1 MNFVLL
7 ALLSLPLTVPADKSL
22 LIDFGSSPGKTQ
34 EWLLL
39 SDNVMGGVSRSTVE
53 YTDNSVV
60 LTGTISLD
68 NYGGFSSIKTRYNG
82 VDLSAYKGVKIRFK
96 SSNQRFA
103 FTLEDSQNW
112 TRPNYKKEFA
122 ASRDNTWEE
131 VMLSFSDFKEVV
143 IGEPTGKSFDSARLK
158 NIVRMGIMTSEK
170 KAGPFSLEVD
180 YIEFV
185 R

>member
-1 MNFVLL
+1 MNVLL
-7 ALLSLPLTVPADKSL
+7 SFLLLMPVAMPTDKSL
-22 LIDFGSSPGKTQ
+22 RIDFGSSPGKSQ
-34 EWLLL
+34 EWVLL

-60 LTGTISLD
+60 LSGTISLD
-68 NYGGFSSIKTRYNG
+68 NFGGFSSVKTRYNS

-96 SSNQRFA
+96 SENQRFA

-112 TRPNYKKEFA
+112 TRPNYKKEFS
-122 ASRDNTWEE
+122 ASRENVWEE
-131 VMLSFSDFKEVV
+131 VTLNFSDFKEMV

-158 NIVRMGIMTSEK
+158 NIVRMGIMTNEK
-170 KAGPFSLEVD
+170 KPGPFSLEVD